1 MGSQRRNRITRTDSL
16 IAAGVAAVAGVIAC
30 FAGCEPTGNA
40 VPDAILTFSLA
51 AVVTWLGASTPWWA
65 LFTGAMAASVAA
77 LGGGPFLLVLVA
89 WVAAAVAGTIGELRL
104 NQPIL
109 RAACAA
115 AIVQVVLRLEWSPF
129 FLASALVAGAI
140 LVLIAVTGWQRRRGH
155 VRRAVMWSTVAVA
168 AVAVLATAA
177 FGVSALRI
185 RSSASEGYRDMLL
198 ALDLLESGELDEA
211 PDALAT
217 ASAGLSEA
225 ADGVDGVLSQPARL
239 VPVVAQNRDIT
250 ADVLR
255 RAAAAADAAGTAL
268 STVDLDRLNIVDGR
282 IDVAALAEVEPAL
295 AELESTVLELR
306 EVLDA
311 TESPYLVGPLAS
323 RLDNARERADQ
334 VAVHAVASHAAAR
347 VGPAILG
354 ADEPRRYL
362 IAFTN
367 PAEARAQSGLM
378 GNWSEV
384 TISDGR
390 IEVTRS
396 GRTAELERGIDQA
409 PPIFLDQPEEY
420 LLHYGQYGAG
430 APGEP
435 VRRKFWG
442 NALVSPD
449 TRSVGEV
456 YAQLYEAT
464 MGRALDGVVVMD
476 PTAIAGLLDLTGPID
491 VPGTDLRLSDANAVE
506 FLTRGQYEF
515 AENER
520 EDFLEAI
527 TALTIDQLLTSTLPP
542 PQALGA
548 TLGPA
553 ATEGHLSAWAA
564 RPEEQRLLEL
574 VGMDATMP
582 RLDELPQSDALAVTV
597 NNASGNKIDSFLE
610 REIEYRPIVDE
621 DAGIVSA
628 ELSVRL
634 TNTAPSSGYNDYV
647 IGNLVGLPTGTNRLI
662 AEIWSALTITEVAI
676 DDRPVAVTTLDELGW
691 NIQQIGV
698 DIPPGQTITITA
710 TLSGRIEPG
719 DYELIWRPQ
728 PLPNPDRV
736 VIEATRN
743 GGGKIVDFDGQLLRR
758 TLVTAEASDAW
769 RPDDHP
775 AR

>member
-1 MGSQRRNRITRTDSL
+1 MASQRRNRITRTDSL
-16 IAAGVAAVAGVIAC
+16 IAAGVAAVAGVVAC
-30 FAGCEPTGNA
+30 FAGCEPTGNT

-51 AVVTWLGASTPWWA
+51 ALVTWLGASAPWWA
-65 LFTGAMAASVAA
+65 LFTGATVASIAA
-77 LGGGPFLLVLVA
+77 LGGGPFLLVLIA
-89 WVAAAVAGTIGELRL
+89 WIAAAVAGAIGELRL

-109 RAACAA
+109 RAACAG

-129 FLASALVAGAI
+129 FLASAIVAAAMLGLVAF
-140 LVLIAVTGWQRRRGH
+140 TGWQRRRGH
-155 VRRAVMWSTVAVA
+155 VRRVVLYGMAGVLAIG
-168 AVAVLATAA
+168 VLATAA

-185 RSSASEGYRDMLL
+185 RSSATAGYQDMLR
-198 ALDLLESGELDEA
+198 ALDQLESGELDDA
-211 PDALAT
+211 PDALAE
-217 ASAGLSEA
+217 AAAGLSDA
-225 ADGVDGVLSQPARL
+225 ADGIDGPLSQPARL

-250 ADVLR
+250 VTVLR

-268 STVDLDRLNIVDGR
+268 SAVDLDRLTIVDGR

-295 AELESTVLELR
+295 AQLESTVLELR
-306 EVLDA
+306 EILDA

-323 RLDNARERADQ
+323 RLDTARERADQ

-354 ADEPRRYL
+354 ADEPRRYF

-367 PAEARAQSGLM
+367 PAESRAQSGLM

-384 TISDGR
+384 TITGGR

-396 GRTAELERGIDQA
+396 GRTAELERGIDDS
-409 PPIFLDQPEEY
+409 PPIYLDQPEEY
-420 LLHYGQYGAG
+420 LVHYGQYGAG
-430 APGEP
+430 GPGEP

-449 TRSVGEV
+449 MRSVGEV

-464 MGRALDGVVVMD
+464 TGRALDGVVVMD
-476 PTAIAGLLDLTGPID
+476 PSAIAGLLDLTGPID
-491 VPGTDLRLSDANAVE
+491 VPGTDLRLTDANAVE

-520 EDFLEAI
+520 EDFLAAI
-527 TALTIDQLLTSTLPP
+527 TALTIEQLLTSTLPP

-564 RPEEQRLLEL
+564 DPDEQRLLEL
-574 VGMDATMP
+574 VGMDAAMP
-582 RLDELPQSDALAVTV
+582 RLDDLPQSDALAVTV
-597 NNASGNKIDSFLE
+597 NNAAGNKIDSFLE
-610 REIEYRPIVDE
+610 RVVEYRPIVDE
-621 DAGIVSA
+621 DAGIVIG
-628 ELSVRL
+628 ELTVSL
-634 TNTAPSSGYNDYV
+634 TNTAPTSGYNDYV
-647 IGNLVGLPTGTNRLI
+647 IGNIVDLPTGTNRLI
-662 AEIWSALTITEVAI
+662 AEIWSALALTEVAI
-676 DDRPVAVTTLDELGW
+676 DGRPVAVTTLDELGW
-691 NIQQIGV
+691 NIQQVGV
-698 DIPPGQTITITA
+698 EIPAGETVTITA
-710 TLSGRIEPG
+710 TVSGRIEPG

-728 PLPNPDRV
+728 PLPNPDRLV
-736 VIEATRN
+736 VEATRN
-743 GGGKIVDFDGQLLRR
+743 GGGTIVDFDGQLLRR
-758 TLVTAEASDAW
+758 TIVTAESADAW